1 MVEDQLLTL
10 FSKPFKLAMLQ
21 SSRSIAMK
29 KGASGILMA
38 VKPGGCADRCLHGGH
53 GPHEELSDANRGV
66 ASLVDINKK

>member
-1 MVEDQLLTL
+1 
-10 FSKPFKLAMLQ
+10 
-21 SSRSIAMK
+21 MK